1 MNEGYSDEVED
12 WLRNFTTGGWSPMPA
27 THCMSSRYQRLD
39 PRSWPFPG
47 VPAFRKDSVEGDQP
61 IDETANFEEAGGS
74 SSSVRDDHDR
84 MISFIVETRKQ
95 FRDYVSEGTDGARN
109 LREDITRLEEDTKR
123 LASLIDEKFKV
134 VRERPQEKL
143 EELRETVKELPHL
156 APHLDTSKQM
166 ETNTVRETRRL
177 QNLLDRAKREGSG
190 NTFRDIFDSAVE
202 TKDKS
207 WSPTY
212 EQPSPAHLISQRPKP
227 DGADPLSQLSEPD
240 VRPCVSLSLAGYE
253 TGLDYFPADATIEQ
267 AEAYFKLY
275 GKDLRQKADSYGN
288 THALLFFR
296 LHMAEMVYHE
306 YEQYR
311 SVEEW
316 TPGMVK
322 KKWIDRDF
330 STSNV
335 EEPAQLMSEMEKL
348 LASPPYDGKDV
359 WRKEEGTWVPNAA
372 GLYQHLS
379 RRDQDLLRR
388 ETDARPSSN
397 PLITRQTLRKYV
409 KYFKETKLVKLRSEA
424 GREPK

>member
-12 WLRNFTTGGWSPMPA
+12 WLRNFTTGGWSSMPA

-39 PRSWPFPG
+39 SRSWPFPG
-47 VPAFRKDSVEGDQP
+47 VPVFRKDSVEGDQT
-61 IDETANFEEAGGS
+61 IDEAANFEEAGGS
-74 SSSVRDDHDR
+74 GSSVREDHDR
-84 MISFIVETRKQ
+84 MIEFIVETREQ
-95 FRDYVSEGTDGARN
+95 FRDYVSEDSEDARN
-109 LREDITRLEEDTKR
+109 LREDIIRLEEDTKR

-134 VRERPQEKL
+134 VRERPQEEL
-143 EELRETVKELPHL
+143 EELREAVREHPHL
-156 APHLDTSKQM
+156 APHLDTSKQV

-190 NTFRDIFDSAVE
+190 DNFRDVFDSAVE

-212 EQPSPAHLISQRPKP
+212 EQPSSAHLISQRPKP
-227 DGADPLSQLSEPD
+227 NGDDPPYQLLETR

-275 GKDLRQKADSYGN
+275 GKDLRQRADSYGN

-296 LHMAEMVYHE
+296 LRMAEMVYHE

-316 TPGMVK
+316 TPGIVK
-322 KKWIDRDF
+322 KKWVDRDF
-330 STSNV
+330 SASNV
-335 EEPAQLMSEMEKL
+335 QNPAQLMSEMEEL
-348 LASPPYDGKDV
+348 LVSPPYDGKDV
-359 WRKEEGTWVPNAA
+359 WRKEEGTWVPNVA
-372 GLYQHLS
+372 GLYSHLS
-379 RRDQDLLRR
+379 ERDQDLLRR
-388 ETDARPSSN
+388 EPDARSSN
-397 PLITRQTLRKYV
+397 PFISRQTLRRYV
-409 KYFKETKLVKLRSEA
+409 KYFTETKLVKLRSEA
-424 GREPK
+424 GREPT